1 MINRWF
7 TSTCAISVYYHESC
21 EIDSWHLSVL
31 STALC
36 DKVYQVRYSPGTPVS
51 SYTNKIDLHNIAEIL
66 LKVMLETINPTYI
79 YCWELY

>member
-1 MINRWF
+1 MQLASI
-7 TSTCAISVYYHESC
+7 TTKVVKLIPDTCRG
-21 EIDSWHLSVL
+21 VL

-79 YCWELY
+79 YC

>member
-1 MINRWF
+1 MQLASI
-7 TSTCAISVYYHESC
+7 TTKVVKLIPDTCAG
-21 EIDSWHLSVL
+21 VL

-51 SYTNKIDLHNIAEIL
+51 SYTNKIDLHNIAETL

-79 YCWELY
+79 YC